1 MDYCETLDPQQCHLS
16 RRSLPPLSK
25 DVRRVFRLADAH
37 RRACRAQGQ
46 GTSPITP
53 DPSCFPSV
61 AVAQP
66 RPNRRSP
73 TEGGRTFCH
82 PPETPVPWLSPGTL
96 EASRRVAAGRVNA
109 SSSSFPAPRSRSRA
123 RADPLLPAFP
133 GPTRRPNHRIAI
145 PKNPLIYQAPRRGSV
160 AVRAGPKPGVDGV
173 PYVATN
179 RFVVPDKDP
188 EVVRRL
194 VSEIESREKLMKT
207 LPGYTS
213 SALASGPG
221 EGEFSFTQEWETKQ
235 AYEDYMNHPQRRRS
249 HMAAGVY
256 QYLPKDKWSVPENF
270 TPILPTPK

>member
-1 MDYCETLDPQQCHLS
+1 MGLRDPRSRHLS

-133 GPTRRPNHRIAI
+133 GPTRRPNHRSRDT
-145 PKNPLIYQAPRRGSV
+145 KNPPHLSGPRRGSA

-188 EVVRRL
+188 EVVRRP

-213 SALASGPG
+213 SAP
-221 EGEFSFTQEWETKQ
+221 Q
-235 AYEDYMNHPQRRRS
+235 AARAGRVRSRRS
-249 HMAAGVY
+249 GG
-256 QYLPKDKWSVPENF
+256 LSRR
-270 TPILPTPK
+270 TRIT

>member
-1 MDYCETLDPQQCHLS
+1 MS
-16 RRSLPPLSK
+16 AASF
-25 DVRRVFRLADAH
+25 V
-37 RRACRAQGQ
+37 
-46 GTSPITP
+46 
-53 DPSCFPSV
+53 
-61 AVAQP
+61 
-66 RPNRRSP
+66 SP
-73 TEGGRTFCH
+73 TPTAA
-82 PPETPVPWLSPGTL
+82 PV
-96 EASRRVAAGRVNA
+96 ARKARVR
-109 SSSSFPAPRSRSRA
+109 PRSRRTLPVFPQSRSRNRGPIDGA
-123 RADPLLPAFP
+123 PPRAGALFAIHR
-133 GPTRRPNHRIAI
+133 RRPSPGYPPGRSRPRVASRQGASTHPLRPFPRLDGDPERALTPFSPRSLVPNDDRITESRHHQ
-145 PKNPLIYQAPRRGSV
+145 KNPLVIINQAPRRGSV
-160 AVRAGPKPGVDGV
+160 SARAGPKPGVDGV